1 MAEAMMDSDSYSYSY
16 LPPKGT
22 HARPEAG
29 EGKSLTT

>member
-1 MAEAMMDSDSYSYSY
+1 MAEAMMDSDSYSY